1 MNEAYVECLVKGK
14 KNVKAQVGKY
24 ALIVLTVALCAVA
37 FIFFKLW
44 IAIFA
49 VATAALAYYV
59 GGYVGVEYEYLYL
72 DKEITIDRIFN
83 QEKRKRVETISFE
96 KIEVVAPIKSYHLDK
111 FGKVSDKAKN
121 FGIGEEEK
129 PDRRYVIFLENR
141 EQIIFSPSEEMVKV
155 MKNAV
160 PRKVFID

>member
-14 KNVKAQVGKY
+14 KNIGAQVGKF
-24 ALIVLTVALCAVA
+24 ALIFLAVALCAVA
-37 FIFFKLW
+37 FLFGRLW

-49 VATAALAYYV
+49 VAAGAGAYFV
-59 GGYVGVEYEYLYL
+59 AGYVGVEYEYLYL

-83 QEKRKRVETISFE
+83 QEKRKRIETISFD

-111 FGKVSDKAKN
+111 YGKVSDKAKN
-121 FGIGEEEK
+121 YAVGIEEK
-129 PDRRYVIFLENR
+129 PDRRYVIFLENK

-160 PRKVFID
+160 PRKVFND